1 MLDKGIKINWISNN
15 FPLKKYSIFSI
26 IYTICITY
34 SNIQYC
40 YRIPI
45 NFEHLPTCIWLRIRQ
60 GIMWYILY
68 LYLHVHVLFISLNN
82 RLISIILIPYP
93 LPTHHQS
100 HNTLNIKQGESE
112 SQMCSLSLISF
123 GEIII
128 YILPTFSHL
137 YQANILFIHAVK
149 FLRKLWNMF
158 ILQKLTNQISS

>member
-1 MLDKGIKINWISNN
+1 MLDRGIKINWISNN
-15 FPLKKYSIFSI
+15 FPLNQYSIFSI
-26 IYTICITY
+26 IDTICIIY
-34 SNIQYC
+34 INIQYC

-68 LYLHVHVLFISLNN
+68 VHVSFISLNN
-82 RLISIILIPYP
+82 RLISIILIPCP

-100 HNTLNIKQGESE
+100 HNTPNIKQGESE

-137 YQANILFIHAVK
+137 YQASILFIHAVK
-149 FLRKLWNMF
+149 LLKKLSNMF
-158 ILQKLTNQISS
+158 ILQQLTNQISS

>member
-1 MLDKGIKINWISNN
+1 MGH
-15 FPLKKYSIFSI
+15 PV
-26 IYTICITY
+26 YTICIIY

-45 NFEHLPTCIWLRIRQ
+45 NFEHLPTCIWLRIKQ

-82 RLISIILIPYP
+82 RLISIILIPFP

-100 HNTLNIKQGESE
+100 HNTPNIKQGESE

-137 YQANILFIHAVK
+137 YQANILFIFMLSNFWGNCQICLFYSNWQIKSAA
-149 FLRKLWNMF
+149 NIF
-158 ILQKLTNQISS
+158 ISISTSSKNI